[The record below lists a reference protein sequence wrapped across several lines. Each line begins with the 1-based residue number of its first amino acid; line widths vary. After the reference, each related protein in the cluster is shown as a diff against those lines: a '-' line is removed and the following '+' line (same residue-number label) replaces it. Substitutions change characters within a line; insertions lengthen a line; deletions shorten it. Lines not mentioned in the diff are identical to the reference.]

1 MRYPCV
7 IEPGDDTHAFGVIF
21 PDCPGCYSAG
31 DTLDEALEN
40 APEAL
45 AGWMECMV
53 DEGYPINPP
62 SSFDEISKNPEYKGW
77 IFAFIEVDIAQL
89 EDKAERINI
98 CLPKRLL
105 RKLDYKAKK
114 AGLSRSAFIA
124 EAVLMR

>member
-7 IEPGDDTHAFGVIF
+7 IESGDDTHAFGVIF

-53 DEGYPINPP
+53 DEGYPTIHRPLLMKSLKIPNTKVGFLPLL
-62 SSFDEISKNPEYKGW
+62 KW
-77 IFAFIEVDIAQL
+77 I
-89 EDKAERINI
+89 
-98 CLPKRLL
+98 LL
-105 RKLDYKAKK
+105 N
-114 AGLSRSAFIA
+114 
-124 EAVLMR
+124 

>member
-7 IEPGDDTHAFGVIF
+7 IEQGDETHAFGVIF

-31 DTLDEALEN
+31 DTLEEALEN

-62 SSFDEISKNPEYKGW
+62 SSFDDIAKNPEYKGW

-89 EDKAERINI
+89 EDKTERINI

-105 RKLDYKAKK
+105 RKLDNKAKK